1 MQKLISLIRGYI
13 ASARLSE
20 EALYAQALAE
30 IEAGI
35 RRDGLWAKA
44 LSSADMDTTRAHKI
58 YIELR
63 VKSLKDELTL
73 SKGGSKLGSL
83 THTHPKQPT
92 APALIEEI
100 KPLQRF
106 VPSGR
111 NAYIISLALSFTYL
125 ILSGTDIIGASL
137 YAMLI
142 STVPGLIFAVI
153 SDLTIIKAK
162 KSTKSEQK

>member
-1 MQKLISLIRGYI
+1 MQKLTSFIRGYI

-58 YIELR
+58 YIQLR

-73 SKGGSKLGSL
+73 SKRDSNLGSL
-83 THTHPKQPT
+83 THTRPKQPT

-100 KPLQRF
+100 KPLKRF
-106 VPSGR
+106 FPSGR
-111 NAYIISLALSFTYL
+111 NAYIISLALSFTYF
-125 ILSGTDIIGASL
+125 ILSGTDIIGSSL
-137 YAMLI
+137 YAILI
-142 STVPGLIFAVI
+142 STVPGLIFAMI
-153 SDLTIIKAK
+153 SDLTIKKTSKATK
-162 KSTKSEQK
+162 K